1 MNMEENNIVSERAA
15 VFIVKDGAI
24 LLMHR
29 IKNGREYYAVPGG
42 KVEDGETPEQAAR
55 REAKEETN
63 LDVVIGEKAM
73 EFEREIY
80 ESDGEKNYHGI
91 DDGAVKEYFF
101 LVDSFSGE
109 VALGGPE
116 MERNSESNHYAL
128 KWVSFDDLPSVEL
141 LPPNTKNFLVE
152 RFCKAFV

>member
-1 MNMEENNIVSERAA
+1 MTENQQIISERAA

-63 LDVVIGEKAM
+63 LDVVIGEKIM

-91 DDGAVKEYFF
+91 DGGVVKEYFF

-116 MERNSESNHYAL
+116 VERNSESNHYAL
-128 KWVSFDDLPSVEL
+128 EWVSFDDLSSAEL
-141 LPPNTKNFLVE
+141 LPPNAKKFLIE
-152 RFCKAFV
+152 RFCKR